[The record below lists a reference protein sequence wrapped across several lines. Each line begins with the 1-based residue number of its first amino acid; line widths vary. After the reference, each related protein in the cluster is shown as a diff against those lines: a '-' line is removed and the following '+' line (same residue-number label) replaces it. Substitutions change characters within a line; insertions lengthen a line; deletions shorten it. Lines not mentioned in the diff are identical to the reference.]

1 MRLPVSFDHVPY
13 FRNQF
18 RGDLIIATGVIYY
31 IPHTNVAAE
40 KLEKKDRVPDR
51 LHLAATF
58 LGLEGLAQLGGFAV
72 NQVLNVKER
81 LSRPTIN
88 QPQLKTTGL
97 WSDLVESPESQKQL
111 ESYVSALKQKAPTI
125 TNFEYS
131 LPRPLRF
138 AQDEIKNLRLGYV
151 SLRFDTE
158 FDSHD
163 FSIGLRR
170 KRLLRQALRQGGFL
184 P

>member
-1 MRLPVSFDHVPY
+1 MRLPISFDHVPY

-18 RGDLIIATGVIYY
+18 RGDLIITSGVIYY

-40 KLEKKDRVPDR
+40 KLEKKDRMPKK
-51 LHLAATF
+51 LSIAAAF
-58 LGLEGLAQLGGFAV
+58 LGLDGLAQLGGV
-72 NQVLNVKER
+72 VLNVKER
-81 LSRPTIN
+81 LSRSTIN

-97 WSDLVESPESQKQL
+97 WSELVESPQLQKHL
-111 ESYVSALKQKAPTI
+111 DSYISALKQEPPSI

-131 LPRPLRF
+131 LPRPLRY
-138 AQDEIKNLRLGYV
+138 AQGEIKNLRLGYV
-151 SLRFDTE
+151 SLRFDTDY
-158 FDSHD
+158 DSHD
-163 FSIGLRR
+163 FRIGLRR